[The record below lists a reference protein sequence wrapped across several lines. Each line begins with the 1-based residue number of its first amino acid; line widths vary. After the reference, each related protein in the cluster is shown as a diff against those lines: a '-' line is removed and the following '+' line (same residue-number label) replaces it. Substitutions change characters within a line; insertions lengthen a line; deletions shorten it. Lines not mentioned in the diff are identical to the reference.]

1 MSAGVGP
8 WRGWMRQRIRIA
20 ARTGQ
25 DVNGKPTYGTPK
37 EYMGRIV
44 GRRRKVW
51 DAQGREMVSGQTAY
65 LATADVILPDAKVT
79 LSTGDV
85 ASTETWALNPPIIDT
100 GTYPD
105 ERGANVYTALFLARG
120 QRS

>member
-8 WRGWMRQRIRIA
+8 WRGMMRQRIKIA

-25 DVNGKPTYGTPK
+25 DVNGKPTYGTAT
-37 EYMGRIV
+37 EYMGRIS

-51 DAQGREMVSGQTAY
+51 TAQGREVVSRQTAY
-65 LATADVILPDAKVT
+65 LATATVILPDAQVT
-79 LSTGDV
+79 LSTADV
-85 ASTETWALNPPIIDT
+85 ASTETWAINPSIVDT

-105 ERGANVYTALFLARG
+105 ETGRNVYTALFL
-120 QRS
+120 S